1 MTVLPY
7 REQFKTDYDA
17 LQVRLQTLPEKVTH
31 DVMVRMYLHV
41 FLVGNFFSQLV
52 NFSKNEKP
60 NSSQLVNCSKNK
72 KLFLVILVSDFRL
85 GWPGS
90 EVKYKHT
97 HACTHHERYS
107 TIDLI
112 IKAQL
117 ERICEV

>member
-52 NFSKNEKP
+52 NFSKNEK
-60 NSSQLVNCSKNK
+60 
-72 KLFLVILVSDFRL
+72 LFLVILVSDFRL